1 MADNEKR
8 TRRPNGT
15 SSIYKGADGKW
26 HGRVTIGVKDD
37 GTPDRRHVE
46 RKTQAEVIKAVRE
59 LEKKRDAGAV
69 PKAGQKWTVGK
80 WLTHWIKEIVPGAV
94 GENTYDG
101 YEVAVRVHLVPGLGA
116 HRLEKL
122 EPEHLERFYKKMQAN
137 GSAAGTA
144 HQAHRTVRVALGE
157 AVRRGHLTRNVAT
170 IAKAPRL
177 EEEEIEPYSVGEVQE
192 ILLEVGRRRHP
203 ARWVIALALGL
214 RQGEVL
220 GMKWSDVDLE
230 LGVIRLRRGRL
241 RPKYAHGCG
250 GDCGRKAGYCRQRV
264 QIRRET
270 KDTKSRAGRRPI
282 PLPDELI
289 KLFRKHREDQ
299 TREQA
304 DARQLWV
311 DKDYVFASPT
321 GEPLNPNTDYH
332 EWKDILSV
340 AGVRE
345 ARLHDARHTAGTVL
359 LLLKVPERIVMAI
372 MGWSSASM
380 AKRYQHVTDPML
392 QEVADKIGGLLW
404 GRPAEAPDEAP
415 EKAD

>member
-46 RKTQAEVIKAVRE
+46 RKTQAEVIKAVRD

-80 WLTHWIKEIVPGAV
+80 WLTHWIKEIVPGTV

-122 EPEHLERFYKKMQAN
+122 EPEHLERFYRKMQAN

-144 HQAHRTVRVALGE
+144 HQAHRTIRVALGE

-177 EEEEIEPYSVGEVQE
+177 EEEEIEPYSVGEVQK

-230 LGVIRLRRGRL
+230 VGVIRLRRGRL
-241 RPKYAHGCG
+241 RPKYEHGCG

-264 QIRRET
+264 QVRRET

-289 KLFRKHREDQ
+289 NLFRKHQEGQ
-299 TREQA
+299 TRERA
-304 DARQLWV
+304 NARQLWA

-332 EWKDILSV
+332 EWKDILGA

-404 GRPAEAPDEAP
+404 GRPAEASGESP